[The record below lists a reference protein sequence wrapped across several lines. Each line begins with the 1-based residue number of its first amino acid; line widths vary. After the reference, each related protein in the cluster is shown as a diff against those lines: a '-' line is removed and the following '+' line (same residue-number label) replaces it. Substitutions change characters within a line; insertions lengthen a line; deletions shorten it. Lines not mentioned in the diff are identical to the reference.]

1 MTYNAEDIKVLE
13 GLDPVK
19 LRPGMYTRT
28 DNPNHIIEEVV
39 DNSCDEAL
47 AGFANQISIT
57 YTKDKKMIIEDNGR
71 GIPTGIHKEKNISAA
86 EVVFTSLHAGGK
98 FEKGQGGAYD
108 FSGGLHGVGVTV
120 TNALSLELVV
130 EIKRE
135 GLLHR
140 IQFNDGYTTKPLE
153 VVGKAAKK
161 DTGTKVIV
169 QPDPKYFAD
178 PDFDIPAIEK
188 YLKSKALLLAG
199 TSVVW
204 KIEQK
209 DGTFKEKVWIYDS
222 IVQYIEEEL
231 QDKTPISKIYYD
243 KKYIEKNEG
252 IDGFNTGEGAEW
264 AVVWVEESGTH
275 KESYVNLI
283 TTKLGGT
290 HESGFRNGLFEAIKL
305 YAEHNNLLPKG
316 IKIGAEDIWSK
327 IHFVLSTKILEPE
340 FQGQTK
346 EKLNNRTAI
355 RLISYLVK
363 DKFESW
369 LNHNTEEAKKI
380 VSMMVEQAQLRDK
393 KAPPKVQR
401 KQGGIT
407 LLPEKLTDCQSK
419 NPAECE
425 LFIVEGDSAGG
436 SAKQGRSKETQAILA
451 LRGKPFNT
459 WEAEVHEIMA
469 NAEIADISTAMGIEP
484 HGEDDV
490 VDLSKLRYH
499 KICVLSD
506 ADDDGRHIQVLLIAL
521 FLKHFPKLIEN
532 GHIYI
537 AQPPLFKIEVKA
549 GKKGEQKYYALD
561 ESELNEIKKK
571 LHKEKITESQYAVSR
586 FKGLGEMNPS
596 QLKET
601 TLHPDKRKLTPV
613 IITGDKQGTVDIMN
627 MLLGKKRSED
637 RKKWITEDGDFLLSE

>member
-19 LRPGMYTRT
+19 LRPGMYTKT
-28 DNPNHIIEEVV
+28 ENPNHIIEEVV
-39 DNSCDEAL
+39 DNACDEAL
-47 AGFANQISIT
+47 AGFASSITIT

-71 GIPTGIHKEKNISAA
+71 GIPTGIHPEKQISAA

-98 FEKGQGGAYD
+98 FKKGQGGAYD

-120 TNALSLELVV
+120 TNALSKEVVV

-135 GLLHR
+135 GLLHQL
-140 IQFNDGYTTKPLE
+140 IFNDGYTTQPLKAI
-153 VVGKAAKK
+153 GKVAKK
-161 DTGTKVIV
+161 DTGTKVTV
-169 QPDPKYFAD
+169 TPDEKYFGS
-178 PDFDIPAIEK
+178 PDFDIPDLEK
-188 YLKSKALLLAG
+188 YLKSKALLLSG
-199 TSVVW
+199 VSICW

-209 DGTFKEKVWIYDS
+209 DGSFRETIWNYES

-231 QDKTPISKIYYD
+231 DTKTPVSKIYYD
-243 KKYIEKNEG
+243 KKYIEQNDSIEG
-252 IDGFNTGEGAEW
+252 FSLGEGAEW
-264 AVVWVEESGTH
+264 AVVWVEESGNH

-290 HESGFRNGLFEAIKL
+290 HESGFRTGLFEALKQ
-305 YAEHNNLLPKG
+305 YAEHNNLLPKN
-316 IKIGAEDIWSK
+316 IKIAAEDIWNK
-327 IHFVLSTKILEPE
+327 IHFVLSAKILEPE

-369 LNHNTEEAKKI
+369 LNHNSEEAKKL
-380 VSMMVEQAQLRDK
+380 VAMMVEQAQLRDK

-401 KQGGIT
+401 KQGGVT

-419 NPAECE
+419 NPVDCE

-436 SAKQGRSKETQAILA
+436 SAKQGRLKETQAILA

-459 WEAEVHEIMA
+459 WEAEIHEILA
-469 NAEIADISTAMGIEP
+469 NNEIADISTAMGIEP
-484 HGEDDV
+484 HTEEDNI
-490 VDLSKLRYH
+490 DLSKLRYH
-499 KICVLSD
+499 KICILSD
-506 ADDDGRHIQVLLIAL
+506 ADDDGRHIQVLLIGL

-537 AQPPLFKIEVKA
+537 AQPPLYKIEVKA
-549 GKKGEQKYYALD
+549 GKKGEQKYYAAD
-561 ESELNEIKKK
+561 ESELNERIKLLK
-571 LHKEKITESQYAVSR
+571 KEKITEQQYAVSR
-586 FKGLGEMNPS
+586 FKGLGEMNPT

-601 TLHPDKRKLTPV
+601 TLHPDTRRLTPV
-613 IITGDKQGTVDIMN
+613 IINSDKQETIETMN

-637 RKKWITEDGDFLLSE
+637 RKKWISEDGDFELSE